1 MPREIKFRGLN
12 INGDWSCGNYTVLNR
27 DYSTV
32 KKGHYISNKGG
43 APFAYMVR
51 PESVGQFTGLKD
63 KNGIE
68 IYEGDRVN
76 SGYFKDC
83 IVVFWN
89 SGWHFTSDAHS
100 HHSFN
105 TAKHSFE
112 VIGNIHESEVK
123 DGK

>member
-1 MPREIKFRGLN
+1 MNREIKFRGMN
-12 INGDWSCGNYTVLNR
+12 INGDWVYGNYSVLNR

-32 KKGHYISNKGG
+32 KKGYYISNKGG

-51 PESVGQFTGLKD
+51 PDSVGQFTGLTD
-63 KNGIE
+63 KNGVKIF
-68 IYEGDRVN
+68 EGDMVN

-83 IVVFWN
+83 VVVFWH
-89 SGWHFTSDAHS
+89 SGWYFKSDIDS

-112 VIGNIHESEVK
+112 VIGNIHNKEVLN
-123 DGK
+123 D